1 MDTKIM
7 SFDKTI
13 KKWDD
18 GLPLGNGDLGCL
30 VWNSPNQLR
39 FSIDKAGIWDT
50 GDFPEKNDYFNYETI
65 KKYVAESNHKGL
77 VEKFDKV
84 YHKPLPTK
92 LPTGKIILDLKTK
105 GNIKSTLDFDRA
117 EGILTIGDI
126 ILKTFVS
133 ATENFGLIQI
143 NKANVSAKIKNPK
156 FGTKKKKIFDRIAMG
171 TVQSL
176 KNLQYDNSEFFTLPI
191 DGGSI
196 EYFVQKT
203 SEQYYGIVMAKKVIN
218 NTTLIAYTV
227 CIGDSKD
234 CMNDGINIVK
244 NVVLKSYEQNIQN
257 HLEWWKNYWDKSR
270 LVLDDKFFEYEWN
283 LGNYLLAS
291 TSRKGHF
298 PMPLQGVWTAD
309 NDSLPPWKGDY
320 HHDLN
325 TQMSYTSY
333 LKANHWQEGE
343 SFTDYLF
350 SLQEVG
356 KEFAKKFYGAK
367 GMCVPS
373 VMDITGHALGG
384 WCMYSLS
391 PTNQLWLAFIVA
403 RHYHYTKDKEYFKKA
418 YEYLEL
424 VGEFILSILQEK
436 DGFLK
441 LPLSSSPEIFDN
453 TLKAWR
459 PANTNYDLALL
470 KAFFAEMVEF
480 NRLAGNNE
488 KVEQWKQLNE
498 KLEPLHINKQN
509 ILMIDSEYT
518 LDRSHRHHSH
528 CMGIYPLKLLHYSN
542 RQDKIA
548 IDSTIKKL
556 EELGPKEWVGYSF
569 GWMACLYAMQGNGD
583 KAYQKLNEFWRCCC
597 TDNGFH
603 VNGDFKKQISEC
615 VIKYRLFTLEGNFLA
630 IDALQEMLLYSEK
643 DKLKLFPSMPICIKN
658 AEFVGFRGYDGIII
672 DAKYQDGKLY
682 SFCITAT
689 CDVELYIENDLNDLP
704 LNKDLYNGKISLKA
718 GEKLQT
724 LNK

>member
-1 MDTKIM
+1 MNTKIM
-7 SFDKTI
+7 TFDKTI

-30 VWNSPNQLR
+30 VWNSPNKLR

-50 GDFPEKNDYFNYETI
+50 GDSPEQNDYFNYDTI
-65 KKYVAESNHKGL
+65 KKYVAEKNHKGL

-92 LPTGKIILDLKTK
+92 LPTGKIIIDLKTK
-105 GNIKSTLDFDRA
+105 GNIKSTLDFERA
-117 EGILTIGDI
+117 EGVLTTGDI

-133 ATENFGLIQI
+133 ATENFGLIHI
-143 NKANVSAKIKNPK
+143 NKANVSAKINNPK
-156 FGTKKKKIFDRIAMG
+156 FGTKKKKLFDRIAMG

-176 KNLQYDNSEFFTLPI
+176 KNLQYDNAEFFTLPI
-191 DGGSI
+191 DGGCI

-218 NTTLIAYTV
+218 NSTLIAYTV
-227 CIGDSKD
+227 CMGDSKD

-244 NVVLKSYEQNIQN
+244 KVVLNSYEQNIQN
-257 HLEWWKNYWDKSR
+257 HLEWWKNYWTKSK
-270 LVLDDKFFEYEWN
+270 VILDDKFFEYEWN

-343 SFTDYLF
+343 SFVDYLF

-403 RHYHYTKDKEYFKKA
+403 RHYHFTKDKEYFKKA

-470 KAFFAEMVEF
+470 KSFFAEMVEF
-480 NRLAGNNE
+480 NRIADNKE
-488 KVEQWKQLNE
+488 KEEQWQKLTE
-498 KLEPLHINKQN
+498 KLEALHVNQDN
-509 ILMIDSEYT
+509 ILMMDSEYT
-518 LDRSHRHHSH
+518 LDMSHRHHSH
-528 CMGIYPLKLLHYSN
+528 CMSIYPLKLLHYTDEA
-542 RQDKIA
+542 DKKIIDATIA
-548 IDSTIKKL
+548 RL
-556 EELGPKEWVGYSF
+556 ESLGIRNWVGYSF
-569 GWMACLYAMQGNGD
+569 GWIACLYALQGNGD
-583 KAYQKLNEFWRCCC
+583 KAYKNLSDFWHYFC
-597 TDNGFH
+597 TENGFH
-603 VNGDFKKQISEC
+603 SNGDYKHAKRDC
-615 VIKYRLFTLEGNFLA
+615 AIKCRLFTLEGNFLA
-630 IDALQEMLLYSEK
+630 VDALQEMLLYSEK
-643 DKLKLFPSMPICIKN
+643 DRTKLFPSMPSNIQN
-658 AEFVGFRGYDGIII
+658 AEIIGFRGYNGIII
-672 DAKYQDGKLY
+672 DAKYECGKLH
-682 SFCITAT
+682 SFCIKAT
-689 CDVELYIENDLNDLP
+689 CDVILNLDNECSDFK
-704 LNKDLYNGKISLKA
+704 LNKNLDNKTIFLKE
-718 GEKLQT
+718 GEMLKT
-724 LNK
+724 I